1 MRGRTCGRGLGRVY
15 PIKKNPP
22 VPLTGMSE
30 FYTWGCEAPIQTEA
44 YISHL
49 IGSSSTAFDVKNRWR
64 LNDRPSFGQEVRVPH
79 SALLQLIIASAVVD
93 DAVGARAV
101 FIVSCA
107 ARKTRSPR
115 DRRLERAVSSY
126 HFFCDTKWLFV
137 FFCFLSTLR
146 GDTIPTLPFSG
157 KRKANAKANRKKKSL
172 FYVFTA
178 YYRGSRSVKASL
190 DLVSTLVAVI

>member
-126 HFFCDTKWLFV
+126 HFFCDTKWLFMCFFV
-137 FFCFLSTLR
+137 FYQPYAVTRYPRYHSAVNAKLMLR
-146 GDTIPTLPFSG
+146 LTG
-157 KRKANAKANRKKKSL
+157 KRNHCSMCSPRITEGA
-172 FYVFTA
+172 
-178 YYRGSRSVKASL
+178 
-190 DLVSTLVAVI
+190 IQ